1 MMAALVLAGR
11 GLCDTVNICLQGAYD
26 KAEQM
31 SAAAEA
37 KVRDTEDLIK

>member
-1 MMAALVLAGR
+1 LFNA
-11 GLCDTVNICLQGAYD
+11 CGAQEAYNR
-26 KAEQM
+26 AEQV